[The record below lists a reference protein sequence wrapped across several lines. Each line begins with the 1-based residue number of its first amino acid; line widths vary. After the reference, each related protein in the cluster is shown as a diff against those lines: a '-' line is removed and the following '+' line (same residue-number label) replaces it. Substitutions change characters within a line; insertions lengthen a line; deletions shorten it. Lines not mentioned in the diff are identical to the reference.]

1 MVKKISLFV
10 SVLILTL
17 ASSYFIFAWTE
28 PTASPP
34 GSNVPAPLTGIGNQ
48 TINGSL
54 AITSNSNDK
63 IILEGTQSA
72 PHTIY
77 LKNNKGIRFWDDVNG
92 ELMKV
97 TNAGDIYIKNG
108 LTVGSNSN
116 IYLNNGTIWNVSE
129 YRLNSGSRIWDNT
142 YGDLMLSP
150 GGTDQKVRVS
160 GSLCLD
166 NVCHP
171 SWPSGGLTSCASCDS
186 TFVNVSGDS
195 MTGNLT
201 APKFIDSDNSAFYAD
216 PSYVSVFFDMSASF
230 YRDRDNPSYYV
241 DPASV
246 SKFNT
251 INLGGV
257 SRSTWPSGA
266 DGNDYVNS
274 MTFNTGTG
282 VLTLTRTDGGTV
294 TKNLDGRY
302 LTSCSSCNNTFVNQN
317 GDTMTGNLEI
327 EASLTVF
334 DSSYFGNNLTVNGT
348 MTANKYYGDGSS
360 LTGISGDGNNFV
372 NSIDFNTGT
381 GVLTLGRSGLSSLT
395 KDLDGR
401 YLTSALTSCSSCNN
415 TFVNQNGD
423 TMTGNLEIEA
433 SLTVFDSSYFGNNL
447 TVNGTMT
454 ANKYYGDGSSLTGI
468 SGDGNNFVN
477 SIDFNTGTGVLTLGR
492 SGLSSLTKDLDG
504 RYLTSALTSCSSCN
518 NTFVNTS
525 GDNMSGTLSIST
537 GSSYG
542 VYSSGRLYGVF
553 GSGPG
558 SAYGI
563 LGVGSNYGV
572 YGSGSTAGY
581 MAGNLYVSG
590 TCSGSNSCNDDIAE
604 KWVSEKAL
612 EHIHCGEDRFNYL
625 NKEITDEEK
634 ESYQY
639 SCILDPDFK
648 LEFEGGDVVCFE
660 RAMGSVTVIKY
671 CEKAYDKT
679 VLSTINYEATMIIGA
694 EYYPYPVSLTGNIP
708 VKVICDNPI
717 EIGDSLVASDVPG
730 YAIKLDISNV
740 ASFQGLQDK
749 NDAKFAKALES
760 CNSGRKIIR
769 AWK

>member
-415 TFVNQNGD
+415 TFVN
-423 TMTGNLEIEA
+423 
-433 SLTVFDSSYFGNNL
+433 
-447 TVNGTMT
+447 
-454 ANKYYGDGSSLTGI
+454 
-468 SGDGNNFVN
+468 
-477 SIDFNTGTGVLTLGR
+477 
-492 SGLSSLTKDLDG
+492 
-504 RYLTSALTSCSSCN
+504 
-518 NTFVNTS
+518 TS

>member
-302 LTSCSSCNNTFVNQN
+302 LTSC
-317 GDTMTGNLEI
+317 
-327 EASLTVF
+327 
-334 DSSYFGNNLTVNGT
+334 
-348 MTANKYYGDGSS
+348 
-360 LTGISGDGNNFV
+360 
-372 NSIDFNTGT
+372 
-381 GVLTLGRSGLSSLT
+381 
-395 KDLDGR
+395 
-401 YLTSALTSCSSCNN
+401 LTSCSSCNN